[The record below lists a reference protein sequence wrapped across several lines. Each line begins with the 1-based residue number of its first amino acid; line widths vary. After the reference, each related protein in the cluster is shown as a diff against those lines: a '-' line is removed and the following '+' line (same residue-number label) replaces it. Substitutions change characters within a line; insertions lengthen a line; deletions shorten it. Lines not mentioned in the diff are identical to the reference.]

1 MDIIALTGLI
11 RKGEGEHL
19 EFKRTA
25 ESAVGKTICAF
36 LNTAGGRIVIGVD
49 DKGDIVGCELDAQDK
64 ISNFLSV
71 LSPRPKI
78 TIEKLI
84 IEKRQIIILTVPK
97 SDRLHTF
104 GNTGYL
110 RIGNTT
116 RELQLDEIVEKA
128 AESLLL
134 RFDEALCIDA
144 RESDLPVENLH
155 RYLDKREEVRHI
167 KIPRIKQLEVWEML
181 RATSKGHV
189 TNAGVLFFSSNPEK
203 FHPQAQLRIIE
214 FAGNDMQIV
223 LDEQTISGNIWNI
236 SDSVGNILAKKVSK
250 EVTVKGFERISS
262 PRFPLEALREA
273 VNNALIH
280 RNYFD
285 RADVRIFMFPDRLEI
300 INPGSFP
307 PDVTPQT
314 PAHRPR
320 NPVLSQYFYD
330 VGKIEKYGSGLLK
343 MRQLCNEGGY
353 PEPEFTLSAGQTKVI
368 FHFIPVKIR
377 ESMKELD
384 QTDRKIIEVIK
395 SKTEIGTGGLMKSI
409 SFSRPSLVARLN
421 RLIDRKIIV
430 KSGKGRSVKYTIA

>member
-1 MDIIALTGLI
+1 MDIFALTELI

-36 LNTAGGRIVIGVD
+36 LNTAGGQLIIGVD
-49 DKGDIVGCELDAQDK
+49 DKGNIVGCELDAQDK

-71 LSPRPKI
+71 IAPRPKI
-78 TIEKLI
+78 AMDKLN
-84 IEKRQIIILTVPK
+84 IEKRLVVVITVPK

-110 RIGNTT
+110 RIGSTT

-144 RESDLPVENLH
+144 EESDLSVQTLH
-155 RYLDKREEVRHI
+155 RYLDKRTKVRNVKSPKGGDI
-167 KIPRIKQLEVWEML
+167 WPLV
-181 RATSKGHV
+181 RAVSKGHV
-189 TNAGVLFFSSNPEK
+189 TNAGIMFFSEHPER

-214 FAGNDMQIV
+214 FAGNDMQVVIE
-223 LDEQTISGNIWNI
+223 EQTISGNLWKI
-236 SDSVGNILAKKVSK
+236 SDSAGNVLEKKISK
-250 EVTVKGFERISS
+250 EATVKGFERIAS

-285 RADVRIFMFPDRLEI
+285 RADVRIFIFPDKLEI

-307 PDVTPQT
+307 SDVTPQM

-330 VGKIEKYGSGLLK
+330 IGKIEKYGSGLLK
-343 MRQLCNEGGY
+343 MRQLCIEGGY
-353 PEPEFTLSAGQTKVI
+353 PEPEFVLSAGQTKVI
-368 FHFIPVKIR
+368 FHFIPLKIR

-384 QTDRKIIEVIK
+384 QTDRKIIEAIR
-395 SKTEIGTGGLMKSI
+395 SRTEVGSGELMKLVSL
-409 SFSRPSLVARLN
+409 SRPGVVARMNKL
-421 RLIDRKIIV
+421 LAKGIIV
-430 KSGKGRSVKYTIA
+430 KTGKGRSVRYSLA

>member
-1 MDIIALTGLI
+1 MNIFTLTELI

-36 LNTAGGRIVIGVD
+36 LNTAGGQLIIGVD
-49 DKGDIVGCELDAQDK
+49 NKGNIVGCELDAQDK

-71 LSPRPKI
+71 IAPRPKI
-78 TIEKLI
+78 TVEKLI
-84 IEKRQIIILTVPK
+84 IEKRQVVILTVPK

-110 RIGNTT
+110 RIGSTT

-144 RESDLPVENLH
+144 KESDLSVQILRN
-155 RYLDKREEVRHI
+155 YLNKRKEVRNV
-167 KIPRIKQLEVWEML
+167 KPPREKGKHLWALI
-181 RATSKGHV
+181 RASSKGHV
-189 TNAGVLFFSSNPEK
+189 TNAGVIFFSDHPEK

-214 FAGNDMQIV
+214 FAGNDMQTV
-223 LDEQTISGNIWNI
+223 LEEQTLSGNIWKI
-236 SDSVGNILAKKVSK
+236 SDSAGAVLEKKISK
-250 EVTVKGFERISS
+250 EVTIKGFDRIVS

-285 RADVRIFMFPDRLEI
+285 RADVRIFLFPDRLEI

-307 PDVTPQT
+307 PDVTPQI

-330 VGKIEKYGSGLLK
+330 IGKIEKYGSGLFK
-343 MRQLCNEGGY
+343 MRQLCREGGY
-353 PEPEFTLSAGQTKVI
+353 PEPEFILSAGQTKVI
-368 FHFIPVKIR
+368 FNFIPSRIR
-377 ESMKELD
+377 ESIKNLD
-384 QTDRKIIEVIK
+384 QTDQKIIEAIR
-395 SKTEIGTGGLMKSI
+395 SKNWIGSGELMKLVSL
-409 SFSRPSLVARLN
+409 SRPGIVARLN
-421 RLIDRKIIV
+421 KLMIKKIIQ
-430 KSGKGRSVKYTIA
+430 KCGNGRSIRYTLA